1 MNQKIETSVKYLVY
15 ALALISIIATSP
27 SMELV
32 SSDAIMADN
41 VILLNAD
48 TQFVSFTINSAITN
62 PEVDAIQD
70 MDWCATQMEFLM
82 TEDFPENSQIQVWK
96 LENTWDQSAFD
107 NLYSDDSGGLSFED
121 AMWELS
127 LDMVNLYVGA
137 SELSATESSYYAE
150 AMFDAECENDTSDF
164 VISLTGDLNTIE
176 MILTATASKGS
187 AYTSSTLSCTNRNRL
202 DFSDVEVNAEI
213 SF

>member
-1 MNQKIETSVKYLVY
+1 
-15 ALALISIIATSP
+15 
-27 SMELV
+27 
-32 SSDAIMADN
+32 
-41 VILLNAD
+41 
-48 TQFVSFTINSAITN
+48 
-62 PEVDAIQD
+62 
-70 MDWCATQMEFLM
+70 
-82 TEDFPENSQIQVWK
+82 
-96 LENTWDQSAFD
+96 
-107 NLYSDDSGGLSFED
+107 
-121 AMWELS
+121 MWELS

-137 SELSATESSYYAE
+137 SELSATESRYYAE